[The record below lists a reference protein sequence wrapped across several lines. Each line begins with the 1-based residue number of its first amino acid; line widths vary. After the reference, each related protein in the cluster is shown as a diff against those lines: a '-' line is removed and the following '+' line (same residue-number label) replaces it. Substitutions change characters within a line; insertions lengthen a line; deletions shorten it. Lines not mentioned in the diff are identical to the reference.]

1 MCSPVFGAAVE
12 ETINFKKSQ
21 VSASFA
27 TQASFE
33 QQNVTSLDQVSFE
46 SLCVQQQLIHQVR
59 DLIELKPS
67 EISSYL
73 VSQPPAGEEAQRH
86 AVEGLATDT
95 RVKI

>member
-1 MCSPVFGAAVE
+1 LEGAPLVTQPTEKEEKSFEESMCSPVFGAAVE

-46 SLCVQQQLIHQVR
+46 SLCV
-59 DLIELKPS
+59 
-67 EISSYL
+67 
-73 VSQPPAGEEAQRH
+73 
-86 AVEGLATDT
+86 
-95 RVKI
+95 